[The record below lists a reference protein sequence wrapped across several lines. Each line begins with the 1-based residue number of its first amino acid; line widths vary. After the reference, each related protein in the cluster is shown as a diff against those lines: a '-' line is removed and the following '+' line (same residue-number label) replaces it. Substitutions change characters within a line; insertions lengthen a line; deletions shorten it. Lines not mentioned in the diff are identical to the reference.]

1 MQENF
6 IHRLNDQNITVRLCR
21 NKRSKRMSLRFDSIK
36 NVLNLTTHPSVSQ
49 KQMLDFLERTE
60 DWILKQLS
68 KAVTSVPFEKNAVIS
83 VLDIDYEIKH
93 ESLYGRLDVK
103 MQEGSIVVHGPE
115 ERINMMVTI
124 FLKRHAKSE
133 LEKYCEQYAATIGME
148 VNKISIRDTKSRWGS
163 CSEEGNISLCW
174 RLLLA
179 PKSVAEYVCAH
190 EVAHLKEMNHS
201 PDFWKVVEGLHPQY
215 KDSKA
220 WLKKN
225 GRELF
230 KYGIAHSS
238 P

>member
-1 MQENF
+1 MTDF
-6 IHRLNDQNITVRLCR
+6 IHRLNDQNISVRLSR

-36 NVLNLTTHPSVSQ
+36 NVLNLTAPPRVSQ
-49 KQMLDFLERTE
+49 KQMLGFLERTE
-60 DWILKQLS
+60 GWILKQVS
-68 KAVTSVPFEKNAVIS
+68 RAITSVPFEKNAVIS
-83 VLDIDYEIKH
+83 VLDIDYKIKH
-93 ESLYGRLDVK
+93 QSLYGRLDVK
-103 MQEGSIVVHGPE
+103 MQDGSITVYGPE

-133 LEKYCEQYAATIGME
+133 LERYCEQYAVAIGMA
-148 VNKISIRDTKSRWGS
+148 VNKVTIRDTKSRWGS

-179 PKSVAEYVCAH
+179 PKSVAAYVCAH

-201 PDFWKVVEGLHPQY
+201 PTFWKIVEDLHPEY

-230 KYGIAHSS
+230 KYGLGH
-238 P
+238 

>member
-1 MQENF
+1 
-6 IHRLNDQNITVRLCR
+6 
-21 NKRSKRMSLRFDSIK
+21 
-36 NVLNLTTHPSVSQ
+36 
-49 KQMLDFLERTE
+49 MLDFLEKTE
-60 DWILKQLS
+60 GWILKQVS
-68 KAVTSVPFEKNAVIS
+68 RAITSAPFKKNTVIS

-133 LEKYCEQYAATIGME
+133 LEEYCEHYAATIGVN
-148 VNKISIRDTKSRWGS
+148 VNKITIRDTKSRWGS

-179 PKSVAEYVCAH
+179 PKSVAAYVCAH
-190 EVAHLKEMNHS
+190 EVAHLREMNHS
-201 PDFWKVVEGLHPQY
+201 PAFWKIVEMLQPHY

-220 WLKKN
+220 WLKQN

-230 KYGIAHSS
+230 KYGLGRVQG
-238 P
+238 